1 MPAVTREEVADVTGA
16 GDTVLATLTVA
27 LTSGATVR
35 EAATLS
41 NYAAGICVR
50 KLGAATVSPDEI
62 LSVIDRASRSSV

>member
-27 LTSGATVR
+27 MATGATTR
-35 EAATLS
+35 EATTLS
-41 NYAAGICVR
+41 NYAAGISVR

-62 LSVIDRASRSSV
+62 LSVIDRIG